1 MYFNDVCAT
10 YLATIWSH
18 WEGEDVKVAA
28 SSGILETGVV
38 NEGVP
43 GVRILRCIVFR
54 FSCGLQVLVVVIW
67 EAVAAHVYTRISI
80 FAAASSFSC

>member
-43 GVRILRCIVFR
+43 GVRVFFGVLCFGFLAGYRSSSWSSGKLWQRMFIL
-54 FSCGLQVLVVVIW
+54 G
-67 EAVAAHVYTRISI
+67 
-80 FAAASSFSC
+80 